1 MKSGISSH
9 ATMAGSIGAVGALE
23 AEMAATAAVTGAAGS
38 AVVPSGSE
46 SASALASANT
56 VTSAQDFTAKLQDAT
71 AQMRGLNEVLAKRQ
85 GMFMAEDA
93 VHTAQA
99 ATVNA
104 HI

>member
-1 MKSGISSH
+1 MKSGITSH

-23 AEMAATAAVTGAAGS
+23 AEMLATAAVTGAAGS

-56 VTSAQDFTAKLQDAT
+56 VASAQDFTAKLQDAT

-85 GMFMAEDA
+85 GMFMAEDTM
-93 VHTAQA
+93 HMAQA
-99 ATVNA
+99 TTVNA
-104 HI
+104 NI